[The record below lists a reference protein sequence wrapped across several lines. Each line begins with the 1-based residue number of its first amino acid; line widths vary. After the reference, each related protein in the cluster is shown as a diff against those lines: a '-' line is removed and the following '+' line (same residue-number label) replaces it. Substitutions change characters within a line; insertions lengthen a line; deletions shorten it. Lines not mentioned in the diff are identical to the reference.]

1 MTSYVF
7 RSSLIYLPTLP
18 CSITSYFGAIL
29 DPLTYP
35 KIGCHLWTFP
45 KHFLLTSYKSV
56 LAIST
61 SGQQAIKCNFNTN
74 LKQASI
80 VECVPICMTLPCHP
94 LALVS
99 DGSMQEMNCQGLCPT
114 LQIFPHKTCGETPC
128 CKGYPV
134 IITGIA
140 CIPTVP
146 VIFEVNTLCGLLIYT
161 LN

>member
-99 DGSMQEMNCQGLCPT
+99 DGSMQEINCQSLCPT
-114 LQIFPHKTCGETPC
+114 TSHLYELPIPRGQENLPRSCHVCELIL
-128 CKGYPV
+128 KG
-134 IITGIA
+134 
-140 CIPTVP
+140 
-146 VIFEVNTLCGLLIYT
+146 
-161 LN
+161 

>member
-1 MTSYVF
+1 MSINGVLCF
-7 RSSLIYLPTLP
+7 LAIFDLPTYPPLSHNVPFLELFLELP
-18 CSITSYFGAIL
+18 
-29 DPLTYP
+29 TYP
-35 KIGCHLWTFP
+35 KIGCHLWMFP

-99 DGSMQEMNCQGLCPT
+99 DGSMQEINCQSLCPT
-114 LQIFPHKTCGETPC
+114 TSHLYELPIPRGQENLLRSCHVCELILKERYVILILNGLQ
-128 CKGYPV
+128 
-134 IITGIA
+134 
-140 CIPTVP
+140 
-146 VIFEVNTLCGLLIYT
+146 L
-161 LN
+161 